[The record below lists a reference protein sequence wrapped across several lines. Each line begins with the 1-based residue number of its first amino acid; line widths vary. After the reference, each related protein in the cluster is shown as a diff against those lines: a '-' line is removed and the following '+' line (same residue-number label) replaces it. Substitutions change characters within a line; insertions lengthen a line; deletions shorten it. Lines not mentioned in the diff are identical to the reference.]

1 MEGQATG
8 RVDYVRFLRR
18 AALTRWRIAVIGFA
32 LVIVPVVAWV
42 LFFQTPT
49 YEATATLFLSSEK
62 TDSTPAFMKEYMSPQ
77 ANSLYLALLKS
88 RSLAQAVGEALT
100 KESREELQNQTVFS
114 DHLLTTLNAVRRL
127 QGKEVI
133 VYSPQEQIVRE
144 LQAARVGFAI
154 DKEGTVAITALAY
167 NPRVAVDLANTYV
180 EVLLSRSSS
189 YARQQARTTR
199 ELLETMLGQART
211 DQEQSSEAFSKFR
224 SKSGV
229 GAQIPG
235 VAQAQAQKLGLLET
249 NLAEV
254 MVQKEIAQSRLAFLR
269 GDSTSGGSLPM
280 LDSSV
285 TGLRDR
291 LTALQSQLAALTDK
305 YTESHPL
312 VVSTRAEIQDVQ
324 ERLRAALA
332 PRQAPRP
339 GGGSVATPGDKAVLA
354 KQMAELEVEL
364 MSLRTKEELIN
375 RQAGVY
381 RRALSGLGVH
391 EQEYVTLSRSAQ
403 TGQNLVGLL
412 NEKLTAARIT
422 EQTQIRSLQVVDT
435 ATLPRQPSAKA
446 SEKILLF
453 GLVGSLALGLG
464 VGTLREWVAQVIET
478 EDDVTAVTG
487 LPVLGSVPGIV
498 VARRRRAKGRLTLLG
513 KKPVA
518 SAQRP
523 AEAPKP
529 MLLDPFPK
537 NFLKDRDPRSLHAEA
552 FRAIRTTLQ
561 LQAPDRPLKTILV
574 TSPAMSEGKT
584 TVLLNLGL
592 IYVESGRRVLMIDG
606 DLRRPAL
613 HQAFG
618 IPNEGG
624 LADVLQETRDWTHG
638 TRKVNEGL
646 SVMPSGNTV
655 ANPSSLLNS
664 RVMDTLIQRTSEAVD
679 LVLIDAPPVLAV
691 SDSLRL
697 TSLVDAVILVVR
709 AGVTERRN
717 LIRAKAQLDKVGAPV
732 VGVVINDLS
741 SRETRKYYGEYSRY
755 AKGAARRKRGA

>member
-1 MEGQATG
+1 MEGQVTG

-18 AALTRWRIAVIGFA
+18 VALTRWRIAAFGFA
-32 LVIVPVVAWV
+32 LVLVPVVAWV
-42 LFFQTPT
+42 LFLQTPT
-49 YEATATLFLSSEK
+49 YEATATLFLSPEK
-62 TDSTPAFMKEYMSPQ
+62 AEPAFLKEYASPQ
-77 ANSLYLALLKS
+77 ANALYIALLRS
-88 RSLAQAVGEALT
+88 RSLAQAVAESIT
-100 KESREELQNQTVFS
+100 KESREELLNQS
-114 DHLLTTLNAVRRL
+114 ALNDHLLTALNAIRRL

-144 LQAARVGFAI
+144 IQSARVGFAM
-154 DKEGTVAITALAY
+154 DKDGTVAITALAY

-199 ELLETMLGQART
+199 ELLETLLAQART
-211 DQEQSSEAFSKFR
+211 DQEQSSDAFSKFR
-224 SKSGV
+224 SKTGSGF
-229 GAQIPG
+229 QIPG
-235 VAQAQAQKLGLLET
+235 VAQAQVQKLGLLET

-254 MVQKEIAQSRLAFLR
+254 QVQKEIAQSRLAFLR
-269 GDSTSGGSLPM
+269 GDSTGGSALPM

-285 TGLRDR
+285 GLLRDR
-291 LTALQSQLAALTDK
+291 LTAIQSQLAALTER
-305 YTESHPL
+305 YTEGHPL
-312 VVSTRAEIQDVQ
+312 VVSARSEIQDVQ

-332 PRQAPRP
+332 PRQAPKP
-339 GGGSVATPGDKAVLA
+339 GGGSAATPADKAILA

-364 MSLRTKEELIN
+364 MSLRTKEELLN
-375 RQAGVY
+375 RQAGMY
-381 RRALSGLGVH
+381 RRALSGLGSH
-391 EQEYVTLSRSAQ
+391 EQEYVTLARSAQ

-422 EQTQIRSLQVVDT
+422 EQTQIRSMQVVDT

-446 SEKILLF
+446 SEKILLLGF
-453 GLVGSLALGLG
+453 LGALGLGLG

-498 VARRRRAKGRLTLLG
+498 VPRRRRAQARLRLLG
-513 KKPVA
+513 KQPAVPA
-518 SAQRP
+518 SRAAQ
-523 AEAPKP
+523 APK
-529 MLLDPFPK
+529 LILRDPFPK

-552 FRAIRTTLQ
+552 FRSIRTTLQ
-561 LQAPDRPLKTILV
+561 LQAPDRPMRTILV

-592 IYVESGRRVLMIDG
+592 VYVESGRRVLMIDA

-613 HQAFG
+613 HHTFG

-624 LADVLQETRDWTHG
+624 LADVLQQTRDWTHG
-638 TRKVNEGL
+638 YRKVSEGL
-646 SVMPSGNTV
+646 LVMPSGNTV

-664 RVMDTLIQRTSEAVD
+664 KVMDTLIERTAEAAD
-679 LVLIDAPPVLAV
+679 LVLIDAPPVLAI

-709 AGVTERRN
+709 AGVTERRS
-717 LIRAKAQLDKVGAPV
+717 LIRAKAHLDKVGAPV

-741 SRETRKYYGEYSRY
+741 TRETRKYYGEYSRY
-755 AKGAARRKRGA
+755 AKSGARRKGGA

>member
-18 AALTRWRIAVIGFA
+18 VALTRWRVAVIAFV
-32 LVIVPVVAWV
+32 LVVVPVVAWV

-49 YEATATLFLSSEK
+49 YEATATLFLVPDK
-62 TDSTPAFMKEYMSPQ
+62 TEQPAFLKEYLSPQ
-77 ANSLYLALLKS
+77 ANALYLALLKS
-88 RSLAQAVGEALT
+88 RSLAGAVGEALT
-100 KESREELQNQTVFS
+100 KESREELLNQNVFS
-114 DHLLTTLNAVRRL
+114 DHLLTALNAVRRL

-133 VYSPQEQIVRE
+133 VYSPQEQVVRE
-144 LQAARVGFAI
+144 IQSARVAFTI
-154 DKEGTVAITALAY
+154 EKDGTVAITALAY
-167 NPRVAVDLANTYV
+167 TPRVAVDLANTYV
-180 EVLLSRSSS
+180 EVLISRSSS

-199 ELLETMLGQART
+199 ELLETMVGQARS
-211 DQEQSSEAFSKFR
+211 DQEQSSDAFSKFR

-229 GAQIPG
+229 GAQIPS

-249 NLAEV
+249 NLAEIQV
-254 MVQKEIAQSRLAFLR
+254 AKEIAQSRLSFLR
-269 GDSTSGGSLPM
+269 GDSSSSGTIAM
-280 LDSSV
+280 LDPSV
-285 TGLRDR
+285 AQLRDR
-291 LTALQSQLAALTDK
+291 LTALSAQLAALTDK
-305 YTESHPL
+305 YTDSHPL
-312 VVSTRAEIQDVQ
+312 VASTRAEVQDVQ
-324 ERLRAALA
+324 ERLRSALA
-332 PRQAPRP
+332 PRQAPKP

-375 RQAGVY
+375 RQAAVY

-391 EQEYVTLSRSAQ
+391 EQEYVTLARSAQ
-403 TGQNLVGLL
+403 TGHNLVTLL
-412 NEKLTAARIT
+412 NEKLAAARIN

-435 ATLPRQPSAKA
+435 ATLPRQPSAKK

-453 GLVGSLALGLG
+453 GLLGALALGLG
-464 VGTLREWVAQVIET
+464 VSTLREWVSQVVET
-478 EDDVTAVTG
+478 EEDIIAVTG

-498 VARRRRAKGRLTLLG
+498 IPRGRRAARRLRLIG
-513 KKPVA
+513 KKPA
-518 SAQRP
+518 TL
-523 AEAPKP
+523 K
-529 MLLDPFPK
+529 LLLPDPFPK

-561 LQAPDRPLKTILV
+561 LQVPDRPLRTILV

-618 IPNEGG
+618 FPNEGG
-624 LADVLQETRDWTHG
+624 LADVLQGTRDWTHAI
-638 TRKVNEGL
+638 RKVNEGL
-646 SVMPSGNTV
+646 SLMPSGNTV
-655 ANPSSLLNS
+655 TNPSSLLNS
-664 RVMDTLIQRTSEAVD
+664 RVMDTLIKRTGEAMD

-691 SDSLRL
+691 SDCLRL

-755 AKGAARRKRGA
+755 AKSAARRKGGA